1 MATLLVLLLALPAA
15 GLLVLYALPARQAA
29 RVGAGTG
36 TLVFLLSLV
45 LLPLF
50 DYSHA
55 EQMQGQLNV
64 PWVPAFDLRFHLGID
79 GISLPLLLLT
89 TLLSALCLLYAV
101 RTTAKDE
108 SGRAFTALLLVL
120 EIGMVGTFVAQDL
133 LLFFIFFEIVL
144 IPMYGLIHHWGSG
157 EERRREQVHPLHPAR
172 LGADAARVP
181 ADPRQ
186 GRHLRHGR
194 PGPAA
199 RPRDDPR
206 RAGGRV
212 PAGRPRLRGQ
222 DPDVAAAHLAAR
234 RAHLRADRRLGA
246 AGRGAA
252 ENGHLRLHPDR
263 RRHGAARRAP

>member
-15 GLLVLYALPARQAA
+15 GLVVLYALPALQAA

-50 DYSHA
+50 DYGHA

-120 EIGMVGTFVAQDL
+120 QIGMVGTFVAQDL

-144 IPMYGLIHHWGSG
+144 IPMYGLILKWGAG
-157 EERRREQVHPLHPAR
+157 ERRRAANKFILYTL
-172 LGADAARVP
+172 LGSALMLLGFLLIHAKTGTFDMVALS
-181 ADPRQ
+181 RQ
-186 GRHLRHGR
+186 HG
-194 PGPAA
+194 
-199 RPRDDPR
+199 
-206 RAGGRV
+206 AGMTASV
-212 PAGRPRLRGQ
+212 Q
-222 DPDVAAAHLAAR
+222 AAAFL
-234 RAHLRADRRLGA
+234 LVG
-246 AGRGAA
+246 
-252 ENGHLRLHPDR
+252 
-263 RRHGAARRAP
+263 